1 MPANEKKI
9 TPLSASLAAGKLR
22 YSKAEIYKVAAFRKL
37 MRNHGKIPGPARK
50 IVTYVEKEIEK
61 DGKKMMVKTTK
72 LLAKKMPM
80 GDIPMPRKG
89 KLHSHKLRKS
99 ITPGTIGIILKGP
112 QKTRRVVF
120 IKQVESGLMIVANP
134 VAGLEPTT
142 VDSRYFLSTKVK
154 LDISGVKVPEEMV
167 HSHFHNKAERRK
179 AYLKA
184 RRAGTVLGELE
195 LKPKGFTDEQKAIN
209 KKLDDQLIPVIQKHA
224 DGAVLENY
232 MKAKF
237 TLTHRDFPHRMVF

>member
-1 MPANEKKI
+1 MFLDHGN
-9 TPLSASLAAGKLR
+9 KLIIKLLVDGLLLI
-22 YSKAEIYKVAAFRKL
+22 SEAFRL
-37 MRNHGKIPGPARK
+37 EFQLP
-50 IVTYVEKEIEK
+50 K
-61 DGKKMMVKTTK
+61 DSTSPPKDSTSPPS
-72 LLAKKMPM
+72 L
-80 GDIPMPRKG
+80 
-89 KLHSHKLRKS
+89 
-99 ITPGTIGIILKGP
+99 
-112 QKTRRVVF
+112 
-120 IKQVESGLMIVANP
+120 QVSFP
-134 VAGLEPTT
+134 
-142 VDSRYFLSTKVK
+142 
-154 LDISGVKVPEEMV
+154 
-167 HSHFHNKAERRK
+167 HFHNKAERRK